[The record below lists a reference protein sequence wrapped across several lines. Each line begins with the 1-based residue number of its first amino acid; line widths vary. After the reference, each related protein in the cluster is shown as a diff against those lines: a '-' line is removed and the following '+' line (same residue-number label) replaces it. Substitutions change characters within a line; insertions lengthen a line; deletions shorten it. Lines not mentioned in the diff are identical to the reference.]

1 MYKPLK
7 TAYQDEGLSIFTLT
21 QDPTGNPD
29 SDVQETHVKLKK
41 RISEE
46 TIKKL
51 QQKRVQRHSREGRKV

>member
-21 QDPTGNPD
+21 QDPTRNPD
-29 SDVQETHVKLKK
+29 SDMQQTHVKLKK

-46 TIKKL
+46 TIKKTST
-51 QQKRVQRHSREGRKV
+51 KRV